1 MAGSIRF
8 SGTCPTCGR
17 VLFVPVEMLGLQV
30 RCHACGAEFKSSAK
44 SEPSFG
50 ASCRQTENE
59 NLDSRVDSLLAAAD
73 RQLEAACWT
82 SSQPTN

>member
-30 RCHACGAEFKSSAK
+30 RCHGCGAEFQSSAK
-44 SEPSFG
+44 SEPNFEACSRH
-50 ASCRQTENE
+50 AENG

-73 RQLEAACWT
+73 RQLEAASWT